1 MSDLD
6 KPPTTMDEV
15 MHPTQVGDSD
25 ANFPHA
31 PPGWRKTDAEA
42 IAEEEGLELIPDH
55 WAVIIALQYYFARHH
70 DSRISPRELH
80 DALDEKFHSKGGLK
94 YLYQLLPGGPVAQG
108 CRLAGIQPPA
118 GATDTGFGS
127 VV

>member
-1 MSDLD
+1 MGNLD
-6 KPPTTMDEV
+6 KPPQTMDEV
-15 MHPTQVGDSD
+15 MHPTQAGESD

-31 PPGWRKTDAEA
+31 PSDWKKTDAEA
-42 IAEEEGLELIPDH
+42 VAKAEGVELTADH
-55 WAVIIALQYYFARHH
+55 WDVIRALQGYFSSHH

-94 YLYQLLPGGPVAQG
+94 FVYQLLPGGPIAQG
-108 CRLAGIQPPA
+108 CRLAGIHPPA
-118 GATDTGFGS
+118 GAVDTGFGS

>member
-6 KPPTTMDEV
+6 KPPATMDEV
-15 MHPTQVGDSD
+15 MHPTHAGESD
-25 ANFPHA
+25 ANFPDA
-31 PPGWRKTDAEA
+31 PPGWKKADAEF
-42 IAEEEGLELIPDH
+42 IAKQEGVTLTPDH
-55 WAVIIALQYYFARHH
+55 WQAIGALQSYFSSHR
-70 DSRISPRELH
+70 DLRVSPRELH

-94 YLYQLLPGGPVAQG
+94 FLYELLPGGPIAQG

-118 GATDTGFGS
+118 GTTDTGFGS